1 MAIVVKLEL
10 WPGGDKERAR
20 TMGILI
26 IANDGTG
33 TASRGNY
40 DYQLLG
46 KQAQDLK
53 GSPGQI
59 KDYPKLRKHA
69 WELVRRILC
78 QWNDAQ
84 KGNKK

>member
-40 DYQLLG
+40 DDKLIG
-46 KQAQDLK
+46 KQAALK
-53 GSPGQI
+53 GSPGRI
-59 KDYPKLRKHA
+59 EDYPKQRKHA

-84 KGNKK
+84 KGNN